1 MARKKLVAGNW
12 KMNKDISE
20 AKALAS
26 ELVESVKGVSDVDI
40 MIAPTFA
47 CLSEVANVIKGSN
60 IVLGAQNMYFED
72 SGAFTGEV
80 SADMLLSIGVKYVI
94 LGHSERRSIFGETDE
109 IINKKIKKCLEKNL
123 IPVFCIGETLE
134 EREAGKANDIVKN
147 QTIKGLE
154 GISEA
159 DAAKVVIAYEP
170 VWAIGTG
177 KTATPED
184 ADDIHKVIRDTLASI
199 YSSTFADNMKILYG
213 GSMNDANADDLL
225 NKENI
230 DGGLI
235 GGAAL
240 VASKFT
246 RIIKYEKK

>member
-1 MARKKLVAGNW
+1 MRRKLIAGNW
-12 KMNKDISE
+12 KMNKTADE
-20 AKALAS
+20 AVALAK
-26 ELVESVKGVSDVDI
+26 EIVAVAKDANNTDV
-40 MIAPTFA
+40 MIAPTFV
-47 CLSEVANVIKGSN
+47 CLSEVSKIVAGTNVK
-60 IVLGAQNMYFED
+60 LGCQNMYFEE
-72 SGAFTGEV
+72 SGAYTGEI
-80 SADMLLSIGVKYVI
+80 SADMLKSVGVEYVI

-109 IINKKIKKCLEKNL
+109 IINKKIKKTIEKGL

-134 EREAGKANDIVKN
+134 EREAGKAEAVVNE
-147 QTIKGLE
+147 QTTKGLA

-184 ADDIHKVIRDTLASI
+184 ADSIHKTIRDTLGSM
-199 YSSTFADNMKILYG
+199 YSANLADGMKILYG
-213 GSMNDANADDLL
+213 GSMNDANAKELL
-225 NKENI
+225 GKENI

-240 VASKFT
+240 VSDKFAT
-246 RIIKYEKK
+246 IINAANA